1 MAVFEGAFSV
11 PRRRRGRDLV
21 LGATMVVALSSAL
34 AACGGPS
41 GGKLKVSASSGYP
54 GTFLTLSGEAGGG
67 CTVDSNWFGFT
78 FQRSGAGTNSPAF
91 HMATPV
97 ASNGAWAA
105 TFIVPSFLG
114 AAVKGGQG
122 ALVTNGSYEFRAP
135 NYKGHKVAVV
145 PFNVLSATA
154 PVKKSDYVA
163 IATTTDGQG
172 YWLVQQDGTVSAF
185 GDARYHG
192 SLPVRSGSS
201 SRIVGVA
208 RTYDNGGYWLASA
221 DGHVYAL
228 GDAHPYGSL
237 PMSASRPPVT
247 GIAPTPDGK
256 GYWLLGVDGHVYG
269 FGDAQLD
276 GSPPSNLAPYDAIG
290 TRNAGGYIVT
300 AASDQ
305 GVYAYPGGTLTAGG
319 PGTALSATLVA
330 SAVSPSGNGTW
341 QAGADGSLVTTGD
354 AGFFGSVL
362 GASVTLSA
370 PITAMVATPD
380 GKGYWLLEANGTVFN
395 YGDAALFNPSPAT
408 R

>member
-1 MAVFEGAFSV
+1 LSV
-11 PRRRRGRDLV
+11 I
-21 LGATMVVALSSAL
+21 
-34 AACGGPS
+34 
-41 GGKLKVSASSGYP
+41 SGYP
-54 GTFLTLSGEAGGG
+54 GTLVTLSGDAGGG

-78 FQRSGAGTNSPAF
+78 FQRSGGGAKGPAF

-122 ALVTNGSYEFRAP
+122 ALVTDGSYAFTAP
-135 NYKGHKVAVV
+135 NCKGHKVAVA
-145 PFNVLSATA
+145 PFSVRSGTPPAKRT
-154 PVKKSDYVA
+154 DYIA

-172 YWLVQQDGTVSAF
+172 YWLVQRDGSVSAF

-192 SLPVRSGSS
+192 SLPAQDGTSSG
-201 SRIVGVA
+201 IVGVA

-228 GDAHPYGSL
+228 GDARAYGSL
-237 PMSASRPPVT
+237 PVSSSRAPIS
-247 GIAPTPDGK
+247 GIAATPDGH
-256 GYWLLGVDGHVYG
+256 GYWLLCVDGHVYG
-269 FGDAQLD
+269 FGDAQVD

-305 GVYAYPGGTLTAGG
+305 AVYAYPGGTLTAGG
-319 PGTALSATLVA
+319 PGTALSSNLVA
-330 SAVSPSGNGTW
+330 TAVTPSGNGTW
-341 QAGADGSLVTTGD
+341 QAGADGSVVTTGD
-354 AGFFGSVL
+354 GDAAFFGSVL
-362 GASVTLSA
+362 GASVTLTA
-370 PITAMVATPD
+370 PITAMAATPD

-395 YGDAALFNPSPAT
+395 YGDAALFNPST
-408 R
+408 VTK